1 MKKKENKK
9 GIAIVMVLCVGLLS
23 GCAGKNQTADLV
35 ITIPEYEKITY
46 TTEPAVYGDIEP
58 VLNLRLK
65 SDEFERKDYYPD
77 HDEMKV
83 DQVLVHAGDVVQD
96 GDIMVTF
103 FSDDIDEERRQYE
116 NRVEED
122 ALLIDHYTKLDQ
134 INQTDEHKE
143 SIEQLKKDQEIAGLY
158 IQDLDARL
166 EAYTI
171 KAEGN
176 GMVSSVS
183 ELLDYGE
190 AYADT
195 PAVTVL
201 YGSDDYITTTE
212 DDYAFEVGQTFTATF
227 GVGNYDVRL
236 TAIEELATGTDA
248 GTKRQLT
255 FTLVDS
261 ASRPSSDSLSLEIK
275 KPVLKDVLYVPET
288 AVVDV
293 GGDKYVYVMDD
304 EGFRHGIHV
313 QAGATIDGNTVI
325 EDGLKEG
332 DKVVIA
338 K

>member
-1 MKKKENKK
+1 
-9 GIAIVMVLCVGLLS
+9 MVLCVGLLS
-23 GCAGKNQTADLV
+23 GCAGKNQTDDLV

-288 AVVDV
+288 AVMDV

-313 QAGATIDGNTVI
+313 QAGATIEGNTVI